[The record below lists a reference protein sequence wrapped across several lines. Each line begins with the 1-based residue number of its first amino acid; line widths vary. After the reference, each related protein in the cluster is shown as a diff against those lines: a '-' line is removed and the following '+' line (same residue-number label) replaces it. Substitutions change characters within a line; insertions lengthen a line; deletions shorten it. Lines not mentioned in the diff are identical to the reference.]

1 MFLSLT
7 ARPKRRH
14 HRPEM
19 SRKRYPVRIPRY
31 ASGIR
36 AQEPRGG
43 AGRSWWARRWT
54 ERLEAMGLGPR
65 LGRGRHY
72 AVSGQVVEMRM
83 EGPLVTAKVVGT
95 RPDPYTVTV
104 AFRTPEGEARSRIV
118 SAIASEPMLAARIM
132 ADDLPTEVEGFF
144 RAEGLDLFPGG
155 RLPDDPADHRGILS
169 WFAQPRDGTLH
180 EAGSYGYLVEAEI
193 PSDALAQG
201 KDGKLTIRLES
212 EGRGLAVYGA
222 KFGRFPFD
230 PTVMILP

>member
-1 MFLSLT
+1 
-7 ARPKRRH
+7 
-14 HRPEM
+14 M

-54 ERLEAMGLGPR
+54 ERLEAMGLGSR

-118 SAIASEPMLAARIM
+118 SAIASEPMLAARIL

-144 RAEGLDLFPGG
+144 RSEGLDLFPGG
-155 RLPDDPADHRGILS
+155 RLPDDPSDAPGRRRYDVTTSCSCPDYANPCKHASAVLLILGEEIARRPSALLELRGI
-169 WFAQPRDGTLH
+169 G
-180 EAGSYGYLVEAEI
+180 
-193 PSDALAQG
+193 
-201 KDGKLTIRLES
+201 LE
-212 EGRGLAVYGA
+212 ELCGEE
-222 KFGRFPFD
+222 
-230 PTVMILP
+230 